1 MHLQEREIII
11 IYNHIDVYQGIEIEE
26 KKKLYSRSVKVVL
39 VNILTRKAELY
50 GFLVLIKE
58 IYQTN
63 ICLLRKCVVE
73 FRVFGKA
80 DVEEIGV
87 FCYGWFKLWM

>member
-1 MHLQEREIII
+1 
-11 IYNHIDVYQGIEIEE
+11 
-26 KKKLYSRSVKVVL
+26 VVL
-39 VNILTRKAELY
+39 GNILTRKAKLY
-50 GFLVLIKE
+50 GFLVPIKE

-87 FCYGWFKLWM
+87 FCYGWFNLWM

>member
-1 MHLQEREIII
+1 M
-11 IYNHIDVYQGIEIEE
+11 
-26 KKKLYSRSVKVVL
+26 VL
-39 VNILTRKAELY
+39 GNILTRKTGLY
-50 GFLVLIKE
+50 GFLVPIKE
-58 IYQTN
+58 IYKTN

-73 FRVFGKA
+73 SRILGKA